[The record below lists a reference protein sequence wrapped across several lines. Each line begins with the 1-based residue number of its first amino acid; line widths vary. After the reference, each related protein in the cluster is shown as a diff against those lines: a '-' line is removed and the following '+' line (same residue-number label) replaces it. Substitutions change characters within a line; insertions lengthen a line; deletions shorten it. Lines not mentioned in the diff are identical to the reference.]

1 MNTLE
6 IIREMRADPAL
17 AEELRAVVLDE
28 ELRRL
33 PESLREL
40 VEVSKRHEQR
50 LDGIDAHLVSL
61 DRSVAELVEVTK
73 AHEQSL
79 AELVEVSKRHDAH
92 LVSLDRSV
100 AELVEVS
107 KRHDEHLVALD
118 RRVGRLTGSD
128 FEAQWCKKAPAYLG
142 SRGFRKV
149 RYVEVADVA
158 DLADGLFDDEARDD
172 LLAADGVHSAVSK
185 ADGKSV
191 YVVCEVSSRIHR
203 DDVSRALRR
212 AGHIAR
218 LGEAEGVAC
227 VAGAS
232 IDDLAAAEAETAG
245 VIVVTP
251 AAWAGY
257 EDLEEDTS

>member
-79 AELVEVSKRHDAH
+79 AELVEVSKRHD
-92 LVSLDRSV
+92 
-100 AELVEVS
+100 
-107 KRHDEHLVALD
+107 EHLVALD

-158 DLADGLFDDEARDD
+158 DLLDGLCDDEARED
-172 LLAADGVHSAVSK
+172 LLAADGVHSAVRK

-203 DDVSRALRR
+203 DDVSRALAR

-218 LGEAEGVAC
+218 LGGPEGVAC

-232 IDDLAAAEAETAG
+232 IDDLAAQEALTGG
-245 VIVVTP
+245 VIVVIP
-251 AAWAGY
+251 PAWADY
-257 EDLEEDTS
+257 EDPEEDAS

>member
-50 LDGIDAHLVSL
+50 LDGI
-61 DRSVAELVEVTK
+61 
-73 AHEQSL
+73 
-79 AELVEVSKRHDAH
+79 DAH

>member
-1 MNTLE
+1 
-6 IIREMRADPAL
+6 MRSDPAL

-33 PESLREL
+33 PEAVREL
-40 VEVSKRHEQR
+40 VEVSKRHDE
-50 LDGIDAHLVSL
+50 H
-61 DRSVAELVEVTK
+61 
-73 AHEQSL
+73 L
-79 AELVEVSKRHDAH
+79 AEL
-92 LVSLDRSV
+92 DRNV

-107 KRHDEHLVALD
+107 KRHDEHLAELVEVSKRHDKRLDGIDAHLVRLD

-158 DLADGLFDDEARDD
+158 DLLDGLCDDEARED
-172 LLAADGVHSAVSK
+172 LLAADGVHSAVRK

-203 DDVSRALRR
+203 DDVSRALAR

-218 LGEAEGVAC
+218 LGGPEGVAC

-232 IDDLAAAEAETAG
+232 IDDLAAQEALTGG
-245 VIVVTP
+245 VIVVIP
-251 AAWAGY
+251 PAWADY
-257 EDLEEDTS
+257 EDPEEDAS